1 MYLSNWKPLI
11 HQLFC
16 CQADGRGPT
25 LMSSQKGAGSK
36 EHSSS
41 CSSHYDGEEDD
52 DDDEEED
59 NEEEDNDD
67 QTCSSR
73 GTFSTTHLC
82 TSLHSCASYWEMTM
96 IEKTFFFLSLLF
108 LCVCQQSSALQFSNT
123 LNLLIQV
130 VRFTVICN
138 NRPTWRPKLSLWWET
153 WG

>member
-41 CSSHYDGEEDD
+41 CSSHDDGEEDD
-52 DDDEEED
+52 DDED
-59 NEEEDNDD
+59 DGEEEDNDD

-82 TSLHSCASYWEMTM
+82 TSLHSCASYCVTLCR
-96 IEKTFFFLSLLF
+96 ICVCVLLF
-108 LCVCQQSSALQFSNT
+108 ISLHYKLYKSVCSRNSYDERKNQLF
-123 LNLLIQV
+123 
-130 VRFTVICN
+130 
-138 NRPTWRPKLSLWWET
+138 
-153 WG
+153 

>member
-41 CSSHYDGEEDD
+41 CSSHDDGEED

-67 QTCSSR
+67 HTCSSR

-82 TSLHSCASYWEMTM
+82 TSLHSCASYCVTLCR
-96 IEKTFFFLSLLF
+96 ICVCVLLF
-108 LCVCQQSSALQFSNT
+108 ISLHYKLYKSVCSRNSYDERKNQLF
-123 LNLLIQV
+123 
-130 VRFTVICN
+130 
-138 NRPTWRPKLSLWWET
+138 
-153 WG
+153 